1 MLTLDGSPFRSSTL
15 FLGVLEHV
23 SSGLGWGHGR
33 GARRSPSFLILP
45 GGTRG
50 CCRGGGGTQAPLS
63 TTWSWAPAGPD
74 LAMHLYLPEPAGVQ
88 LRRTP
93 PRHASLTTSDQECHL
108 SVRGA
113 RSPPDTGGGTHP
125 FKETP
130 IRRWLPACTPTLPG
144 GAQSPVVGAT
154 VQPRAPTQSLFSQD
168 PHLLSGCGRPP
179 RCDSH
184 GGDALP
190 GRGCRCADV
199 PRTVE
204 SERVTVRTNMCA
216 SVCV

>member
-1 MLTLDGSPFRSSTL
+1 MLTLDGPPFCSSTL

-23 SSGLGWGHGR
+23 SYGLGWGHGH
-33 GARRSPSFLILP
+33 GARCSPSFLILP
-45 GGTRG
+45 GRTRG
-50 CCRGGGGTQAPLS
+50 CCRGGGGTQALLS

-74 LAMHLYLPEPAGVQ
+74 LAMHLYLPEPAGVA

-108 SVRGA
+108 SVQRA
-113 RSPPDTGGGTHP
+113 RSLPDTGGGTHP

-130 IRRWLPACTPTLPG
+130 IHWWLPACTPTLPG

-184 GGDALP
+184 GGDALL
-190 GRGCRCADV
+190 GRGCRRADV
-199 PRTVE
+199 PRTVA